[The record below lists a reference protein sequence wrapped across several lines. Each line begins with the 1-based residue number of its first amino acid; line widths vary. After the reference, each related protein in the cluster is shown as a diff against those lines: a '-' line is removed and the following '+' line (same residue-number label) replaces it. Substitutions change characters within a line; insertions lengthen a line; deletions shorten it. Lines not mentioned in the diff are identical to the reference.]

1 MPVKA
6 RWPQHLFRYAA
17 CFVATELVVQVY
29 RRLIHVNPTTVALTF
44 LLMVLWVA
52 AYWGFR
58 FSVFL
63 ALLATLAFN
72 YYFLPPI
79 GTFTVADPQNWVA
92 LFAFLVTAGI
102 ASQLA
107 DRARRQT
114 ADANQRRRDVE
125 RLYSFSQRLLATDN
139 VAELLNAIPAYVC
152 DGFGAKAAAMYLLSS
167 QQVYR
172 TDPKATL
179 LALQDL
185 QMVSSRGEPVID
197 SQRGI
202 SLTPL
207 HLGTR
212 TTGAVGIAGPAL
224 SRATLEAL
232 GSMIGIAIERAGAIE
247 KLSQTE
253 AAHQSENLRAV
264 LLDSVTHELRTPLTG
279 IKAAVTGLLSEYNL
293 DEAQRRELL
302 TVINEETDRLD
313 RLVGEAT
320 EMAQLDAHKVEL
332 HMAPVDIASRN
343 RVSCGRIQNHSS
355 ASIRSKYMCSA
366 SLPKV
371 RVDSDRIAEV
381 LKQLLE
387 NAAKYSPPTS
397 PITITAEQKGDRIVT
412 SVTDHGPASMTSS
425 SRWSSTSSIAAA
437 TSATACKALAWD
449 LPSPRPSSK
458 PTTALS
464 ASPANSAAAQYFPS
478 NYRLPEGAE
487 DLMTLAVRIALP
499 GLRITASPR
508 PRASAH
514 VVPQFFNFGRSQ
526 VSTIFVGS
534 IASLSTCSSRIF
546 PSFPIRKF
554 TRRAALY
561 LSR

>member
-1 MPVKA
+1 MA
-6 RWPQHLFRYAA
+6 QI
-17 CFVATELVVQVY
+17 Y
-29 RRLIHVNPTTVALTF
+29 RHAIHVNPTTVALTF

-63 ALLATLAFN
+63 AVIATLAFN

-79 GTFTVADPQNWVA
+79 GTFTVSDPQNWVA

-114 ADANQRRRDVE
+114 ENANLRRRDVE
-125 RLYSFSQRLLATDN
+125 RLYAFSQRLLATDN
-139 VAELLNAIPAYVC
+139 VAELMNAIPGYVC
-152 DGFGAKAAAMYLLSS
+152 EGFGAKAAAVYLLSS

-172 TDPKATL
+172 SDPNATA
-179 LALQDL
+179 LALRDL
-185 QMVSSRGEPVID
+185 QIVSSRGEPVID
-197 SQRGI
+197 TQREI

-212 TTGAVGIAGPAL
+212 TTGAVGIAGPTP

-279 IKAAVTGLLSEYNL
+279 IKAAVTGLLSDYNL
-293 DEAQRRELL
+293 DEAQRKDLL

-320 EMAQLDAHKVEL
+320 EMAALDAHKVEL
-332 HMAPVDIASRN
+332 HMAVVEISSVIELAVEESKSFMGQHPLDV
-343 RVSCGRIQNHSS
+343 RV
-355 ASIRSKYMCSA
+355 AP

-387 NAAKYSPPTS
+387 NAAKYSAKGS
-397 PITITAEQKGDRIVT
+397 PIFLSAERRGELVAISIADRGVGIDTSEQSLIFERFYRAPMQSQQTSGTGMGLAISRAILEAHHGTLSVT
-412 SVTDHGPASMTSS
+412 SQVGEGSVFTLTLPVARQTS
-425 SRWSSTSSIAAA
+425 
-437 TSATACKALAWD
+437 
-449 LPSPRPSSK
+449 
-458 PTTALS
+458 
-464 ASPANSAAAQYFPS
+464 
-478 NYRLPEGAE
+478 
-487 DLMTLAVRIALP
+487 
-499 GLRITASPR
+499 
-508 PRASAH
+508 
-514 VVPQFFNFGRSQ
+514 
-526 VSTIFVGS
+526 
-534 IASLSTCSSRIF
+534 
-546 PSFPIRKF
+546 
-554 TRRAALY
+554 
-561 LSR
+561 

>member
-17 CFVATELVVQVY
+17 CAVATELVAQFC
-29 RRLIHVNPTTVALTF
+29 RRVVHVNPTTVALTF

-63 ALLATLAFN
+63 ALLAMLAFN

-114 ADANQRRRDVE
+114 ADAVQRRRDVE

-139 VAELLNAIPAYVC
+139 LAELLNAIPAYVC
-152 DGFGAKAAAMYLLSS
+152 DGFGAKDAAIYLLSS

-172 TDPKATL
+172 TDPKATW
-179 LALQDL
+179 LALHEL
-185 QMVSSRGEPVID
+185 QMVSSRGEPMID
-197 SQRGI
+197 AERGL
-202 SLTPL
+202 SFSPL

-232 GSMIGIAIERAGAIE
+232 GSMIGIAIERAGAME

-253 AAHQSENLRAV
+253 AARQNENLRAV

-279 IKAAVTGLLSEYNL
+279 IKAAVTGLLAGYNL
-293 DEAQRRELL
+293 DETQRRELL

-332 HMAPVDIASRN
+332 HMAPVDIATVIEMAAEQSKTLLGQHPLDV
-343 RVSCGRIQNHSS
+343 RVVPQ
-355 ASIRSKYMCSA
+355 
-366 SLPKV
+366 LPKV
-371 RVDSDRIAEV
+371 TVDSDRIAEV

-397 PITITAEQKGDRIVT
+397 PITITAERKGERVIT
-412 SVTDHGPASMTSS
+412 SVTDHGLGIDDFEQSLVFDKFYRGRDQRYSVQGTGMGLAIAKAIVEAHNGSVSVTSQLGHGSVFSFELPA
-425 SRWSSTSSIAAA
+425 A
-437 TSATACKALAWD
+437 
-449 LPSPRPSSK
+449 
-458 PTTALS
+458 
-464 ASPANSAAAQYFPS
+464 
-478 NYRLPEGAE
+478 
-487 DLMTLAVRIALP
+487 
-499 GLRITASPR
+499 
-508 PRASAH
+508 
-514 VVPQFFNFGRSQ
+514 
-526 VSTIFVGS
+526 
-534 IASLSTCSSRIF
+534 
-546 PSFPIRKF
+546 
-554 TRRAALY
+554 
-561 LSR
+561 

>member
-1 MPVKA
+1 MEFVESLSIAVTIVRVKGLG
-6 RWPQHLFRYAA
+6 PQHLFRYAA
-17 CFVATELVVQVY
+17 CAVAAELVAQLY
-29 RRLIHVNPTTVALTF
+29 RHIIHVNPTTVALTF

-63 ALLATLAFN
+63 AVIATLAFN

-102 ASQLA
+102 ASELA

-114 ADANQRRRDVE
+114 ADAIQRRRDVE

-139 VAELLNAIPAYVC
+139 VAELLNAIPAYVR
-152 DGFGAKAAAMYLLSS
+152 DGFGAKSAAVYLLSS

-172 TDPKATL
+172 TDPNATL
-179 LALQDL
+179 LAVPDL
-185 QMVSSRGEPVID
+185 QLVSSRGEPVID
-197 SQRGI
+197 SQRGV

-212 TTGAVGIAGPAL
+212 TTGAVGIAGATVT
-224 SRATLEAL
+224 RATLEAL
-232 GSMIGIAIERAGAIE
+232 GSMIGIAIERAGAME

-253 AAHQSENLRAV
+253 AAHQSETLRAV

-279 IKAAVTGLLSEYNL
+279 IKAAVTGLLADYNL
-293 DEAQRRELL
+293 DEAQRKELL

-332 HMAPVDIASRN
+332 HMAPVDIATVIESAMEESRT
-343 RVSCGRIQNHSS
+343 VLAQHPVDVLVTP
-355 ASIRSKYMCSA
+355 A
-366 SLPKV
+366 LPKV

-387 NAAKYSPPTS
+387 NAAKYSPPEA
-397 PITITAEQKGDRIVT
+397 PIAITAGQKGTRIIT
-412 SVTDHGPASMTSS
+412 SVTDHGSGIDDFEQSLVFDKFYRGRDQRYSVQGTGMGLAIAKAIVEAHGGVVSVTSQLGRGS
-425 SRWSSTSSIAAA
+425 VFSFELPIA
-437 TSATACKALAWD
+437 
-449 LPSPRPSSK
+449 
-458 PTTALS
+458 
-464 ASPANSAAAQYFPS
+464 
-478 NYRLPEGAE
+478 
-487 DLMTLAVRIALP
+487 
-499 GLRITASPR
+499 
-508 PRASAH
+508 
-514 VVPQFFNFGRSQ
+514 
-526 VSTIFVGS
+526 
-534 IASLSTCSSRIF
+534 
-546 PSFPIRKF
+546 
-554 TRRAALY
+554 
-561 LSR
+561 

>member
-1 MPVKA
+1 VKA
-6 RWPQHLFRYAA
+6 VWQQHLFRYGACVVAA
-17 CFVATELVVQVY
+17 EAVSQTY
-29 RRLIHVNPTTVALTF
+29 RRIIHVNPTTVALTF

-63 ALLATLAFN
+63 AVLSMLAFN

-114 ADANQRRRDVE
+114 VDAHQRRRDVE
-125 RLYSFSQRLLATDN
+125 RLYAFSQRLLATDN
-139 VAELLNAIPAYVC
+139 VAELLNAIPAYLRE
-152 DGFGAKAAAMYLLSS
+152 GFGAEAAAVYLLSS
-167 QQVYR
+167 QQAYR
-172 TDPKATL
+172 TDPMETWFPV
-179 LALQDL
+179 QDL

-197 SQRGI
+197 RDRGV

-212 TTGAVGIAGPAL
+212 TTGAVGIAGVVL

-232 GSMIGIAIERAGAIE
+232 GSMIGIAIERAGAME

-253 AAHQSENLRAV
+253 AARQSENLRAV

-279 IKAAVTGLLSEYNL
+279 IKAAVTGLLSDYNL
-293 DEAQRRELL
+293 DETQRKELL

-332 HMAPVDIASRN
+332 HMAPVDIATVIESAVEESRTILAQHPIN
-343 RVSCGRIQNHSS
+343 TIVPP
-355 ASIRSKYMCSA
+355 
-366 SLPKV
+366 SLPQV
-371 RVDSDRIAEV
+371 RVDSERIAEV

-387 NAAKYSPPTS
+387 NAAKYSPPAA
-397 PITITAEQKGDRIVT
+397 PITITAERKNNRIVT
-412 SVTDHGPASMTSS
+412 SVTDHGSGIDDFEQSLVFDKFYRGRDQRYKVQGTGMGLAIAKAIVEAHNGVLSVTSQLGRGSVFSFELPA
-425 SRWSSTSSIAAA
+425 A
-437 TSATACKALAWD
+437 
-449 LPSPRPSSK
+449 
-458 PTTALS
+458 
-464 ASPANSAAAQYFPS
+464 
-478 NYRLPEGAE
+478 
-487 DLMTLAVRIALP
+487 
-499 GLRITASPR
+499 
-508 PRASAH
+508 
-514 VVPQFFNFGRSQ
+514 
-526 VSTIFVGS
+526 
-534 IASLSTCSSRIF
+534 
-546 PSFPIRKF
+546 
-554 TRRAALY
+554 
-561 LSR
+561 

>member
-1 MPVKA
+1 MIHVTIVRVKA
-6 RWPQHLFRYAA
+6 HWPQHLFRYVA
-17 CFVATELVVQVY
+17 CVVATEAVVQIY
-29 RRLIHVNPTTVALTF
+29 RHILHVNPTTVALTF

-63 ALLATLAFN
+63 AVLATLAFN

-79 GTFTVADPQNWVA
+79 GTLTVADPQNWVA

-102 ASQLA
+102 ASELA

-125 RLYSFSQRLLATDN
+125 RLYAFSQRLLATDN

-152 DGFGAKAAAMYLLSS
+152 DGFGATAAAMYLLSS

-172 TDPKATL
+172 SDATVTWFP
-179 LALQDL
+179 LQDL

-232 GSMIGIAIERAGAIE
+232 GSMIGIAIERAGAME

-253 AAHQSENLRAV
+253 AAHQSENLRSV

-279 IKAAVTGLLSEYNL
+279 IKAAVTGLLSDYNL
-293 DEAQRRELL
+293 NEAQRKELL

-332 HMAPVDIASRN
+332 HMAPVEIATVIESAVEESRAFLAQHPLEV
-343 RVSCGRIQNHSS
+343 RVPPG
-355 ASIRSKYMCSA
+355 
-366 SLPKV
+366 LPKV
-371 RVDSDRIAEV
+371 NVDPDRIAEV

-397 PITITAEQKGDRIVT
+397 PITITAEQKRDRIVT
-412 SVTDHGPASMTSS
+412 SVTDHGSGIDDFEQSLVFDKFYRGRDQRYSVQGTGMGLAIVKAIVEAHDGAVSVTSQLGRGS
-425 SRWSSTSSIAAA
+425 VFSFELPIA
-437 TSATACKALAWD
+437 
-449 LPSPRPSSK
+449 
-458 PTTALS
+458 
-464 ASPANSAAAQYFPS
+464 
-478 NYRLPEGAE
+478 
-487 DLMTLAVRIALP
+487 
-499 GLRITASPR
+499 
-508 PRASAH
+508 
-514 VVPQFFNFGRSQ
+514 
-526 VSTIFVGS
+526 
-534 IASLSTCSSRIF
+534 
-546 PSFPIRKF
+546 
-554 TRRAALY
+554 
-561 LSR
+561 

>member
-6 RWPQHLFRYAA
+6 RSPQQLLRYAA
-17 CFVATELVVQVY
+17 CLVATGLVVQLY
-29 RRLIHVNPTTVALTF
+29 RHILHVNPTTVALTF

-63 ALLATLAFN
+63 AVIATLAFN
-72 YYFLPPI
+72 YYFLPPV

-102 ASQLA
+102 ASELA

-114 ADANQRRRDVE
+114 ADAIQRRRDVE

-139 VAELLNAIPAYVC
+139 VAELMNAIPGYVC
-152 DGFGAKAAAMYLLSS
+152 DGFGARSAAIYLLSS
-167 QQVYR
+167 QRVYR
-172 TDPKATL
+172 TDPKATT
-179 LALQDL
+179 LAVHDL

-212 TTGAVGIAGPAL
+212 TTGAVGIAGPTL

-232 GSMIGIAIERAGAIE
+232 GSMIGIAIERAGAME

-253 AAHQSENLRAV
+253 AARQSENLRAV

-279 IKAAVTGLLSEYNL
+279 IKAAVTGLLSDYKL
-293 DEAQRRELL
+293 DDAQRRELL

-320 EMAQLDAHKVEL
+320 EMAQLDANKVEL
-332 HMAPVDIASRN
+332 HMAPVDIANVIESAVEESRTFLGQHPLQ
-343 RVSCGRIQNHSS
+343 VHV
-355 ASIRSKYMCSA
+355 APA
-366 SLPKV
+366 LPKV
-371 RVDSDRIAEV
+371 RVDSEGIAEV

-397 PITITAEQKGDRIVT
+397 PITITAERKGDRVVT
-412 SVTDHGPASMTSS
+412 SVTDHGAGIDDFEQSLVFDKFYRGRDQRYSVQGTGMGLAIAKAIVEAHSGVIGVTSQLDRGSVFSFELPA
-425 SRWSSTSSIAAA
+425 A
-437 TSATACKALAWD
+437 
-449 LPSPRPSSK
+449 
-458 PTTALS
+458 
-464 ASPANSAAAQYFPS
+464 
-478 NYRLPEGAE
+478 
-487 DLMTLAVRIALP
+487 
-499 GLRITASPR
+499 
-508 PRASAH
+508 
-514 VVPQFFNFGRSQ
+514 
-526 VSTIFVGS
+526 
-534 IASLSTCSSRIF
+534 
-546 PSFPIRKF
+546 
-554 TRRAALY
+554 
-561 LSR
+561 